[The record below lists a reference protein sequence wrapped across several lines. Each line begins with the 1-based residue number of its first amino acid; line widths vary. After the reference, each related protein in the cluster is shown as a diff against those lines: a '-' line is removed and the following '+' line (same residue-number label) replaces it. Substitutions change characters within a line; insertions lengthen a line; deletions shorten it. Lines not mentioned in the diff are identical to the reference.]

1 MRSLCLPV
9 PEMASPSGAVHVRSV
24 AVIGGGIAG
33 LAAAYDLAAAGCA
46 VTVLESTDRV
56 GGKLRM
62 GEVGGIQVDL
72 GAEAILARRPEA
84 LDLVRDIGL
93 ADTIEH
99 PRTTSAAIWTH
110 GGLRTMPPTVMGI
123 PADLDQLMATGIVTR
138 PPERSIVPVPD
149 HDVSVASFVAQR
161 LGPDVVDRLIEPLLG
176 GVYAGHADRLSL
188 RATAPQIAALGA
200 DLVAGAEDALAE
212 RAGQP
217 ASPVFFAPT
226 GGVGTLPQS
235 IVEAG
240 GFDVRTDTTVRAVE
254 RTSTGWRLTIG
265 PTTQIELLDVDAVV
279 VAAPAPAAARLLSD
293 VAPRAAFA
301 LADIEYASVALVTF
315 LLEGATEPGGS
326 GFLVPPVDGA
336 SIKGATYS
344 SSKWQW
350 SHDAAA
356 GFTLARAS
364 IGRAGETLL
373 LQHDDATLVDLAKA
387 DLAAATGSI
396 GQVVDARVQRWGGA
410 LPQYDVGHLDLV
422 ATIDQDIAHVD
433 GLEVC
438 GAAYRGVG
446 IPATIGTG
454 RAAAARLL
462 GRETMDA

>member
-1 MRSLCLPV
+1 
-9 PEMASPSGAVHVRSV
+9 
-24 AVIGGGIAG
+24 
-33 LAAAYDLAAAGCA
+33 
-46 VTVLESTDRV
+46 
-56 GGKLRM
+56 
-62 GEVGGIQVDL
+62 
-72 GAEAILARRPEA
+72 
-84 LDLVRDIGL
+84 
-93 ADTIEH
+93 
-99 PRTTSAAIWTH
+99 
-110 GGLRTMPPTVMGI
+110 
-123 PADLDQLMATGIVTR
+123 
-138 PPERSIVPVPD
+138 
-149 HDVSVASFVAQR
+149 
-161 LGPDVVDRLIEPLLG
+161 
-176 GVYAGHADRLSL
+176 
-188 RATAPQIAALGA
+188 
-200 DLVAGAEDALAE
+200 
-212 RAGQP
+212 
-217 ASPVFFAPT
+217 
-226 GGVGTLPQS
+226 
-235 IVEAG
+235 
-240 GFDVRTDTTVRAVE
+240 
-254 RTSTGWRLTIG
+254 
-265 PTTQIELLDVDAVV
+265 
-279 VAAPAPAAARLLSD
+279 
-293 VAPRAAFA
+293 
-301 LADIEYASVALVTF
+301 VTF

-387 DLAAATGSI
+387 DLTAATGSI